1 MSTRTP
7 PPDDDTL
14 ARSLTQS
21 RLLEDAPPAVIE
33 RAIGLWQP
41 RARRSTQPGL
51 LQRVAA
57 VLSFDSGLASPLAY
71 GMRSSGGAIRQLL
84 YSVEG
89 CDIDLRIAPQDAERY
104 TVSGQVLGPDVLGVV
119 VLAPA
124 AGGVQ
129 TETVLSELG
138 EFRLPPVTAGDWRV
152 TLELVGRAIE
162 LPLLQIPQAP

>member
-14 ARSLTQS
+14 ARSLAES
-21 RLLEDAPPAVIE
+21 RMLEDAPPAVIE

-41 RARRSTQPGL
+41 RARRGGL

-57 VLSFDSGLASPLAY
+57 VLSFDSGQASPLAY
-71 GMRSSGGAIRQLL
+71 GMRSSGAAMRQLL

-89 CDIDLRIAPQDAERY
+89 CDIDLRIAPLDAEHY

-119 VLAPA
+119 MLVAA
-124 AGGVQ
+124 AGG
-129 TETVLSELG
+129 TPSETVLSELG
-138 EFRLPPVTAGDWRV
+138 EFRLPAVTAGEWRV
-152 TLELVGRAIE
+152 TLELAGRAIE
-162 LPLLQIPQAP
+162 LPLLQIPQAR

>member
-14 ARSLTQS
+14 ARSLVES
-21 RLLEDAPPAVIE
+21 RLLEDAPPAVID
-33 RAIGLWQP
+33 RAVGLWRP
-41 RARRSTQPGL
+41 RARSAAQPGL
-51 LQRVAA
+51 MQRVAA

-71 GMRSSGGAIRQLL
+71 GMRSSGGAMRQLL

-89 CDIDLRIAPQDAERY
+89 CDIDLRIAPQDAEHY

-124 AGGVQ
+124 AGGTP
-129 TETVLSELG
+129 TESVLSELG
-138 EFRLPPVTAGDWRV
+138 EFRLPPVAAGEWRI
-152 TLELVGRAIE
+152 TLELAGRAIE
-162 LPLLQIPQAP
+162 LPLLHIPQAP